1 MKNELIVEIKN
12 LNFSFLVQ
20 SYGVSSVKQWLM
32 SFGRKKLFEHKQVLH
47 NINLEIEKGD
57 CFGLIGKNG
66 SGKSTLLRA
75 IAGIIEPDSGDV
87 LVKGKVAPMLS
98 LGVGLEPELTG
109 AENIKLL
116 CTLIGYTKQEYEN
129 SLYNIISFSELTQQD
144 IDMQVKR
151 YSTGMMSR
159 LAFSIAVANTP
170 DILIVDEALA
180 VGDRGFRE
188 KCAKRIDEIRKSG
201 STIVYVT
208 HITSE
213 LRRICNKAA
222 CLKDGKIVKVGEI
235 EEIINFY
242 EELFPITKKVT
253 HAN

>member
-1 MKNELIVEIKN
+1 VKNELIVEIKN

-20 SYGVSSVKQWLM
+20 SYGVNSVKQWLM
-32 SFGRKKLFEHKQVLH
+32 SWGRRKLFEHKQVLH
-47 NINLEIEKGD
+47 NINLEIERGD

-75 IAGIIEPDSGDV
+75 IAGIIEPDSGNV

-129 SLYNIISFSELTQQD
+129 SLDNIISFSELTQQD

-222 CLKDGKIVKVGEI
+222 CLKDGKIVKCGEI
-235 EEIINFY
+235 EEVINFY